1 MKKGWPISS
10 LHRKITVN
18 SFSNVLRYVIYIGVT
33 FLLTPFVIRSLGNTT
48 YGLWVVVLSVVGYA
62 GILEMGVQ
70 TAVIKLVAQYHGKG
84 ADEEL
89 NTTVASALL
98 FFATVGMFCA
108 FLCWGVA
115 TWFTDRLV
123 SGSDNV
129 RTVRSLIYLLGI
141 DVLFVFPNYVFTG
154 IVYGL
159 QRYHAKNL
167 IDVGLNLLNA
177 GLIWI
182 LLSKGY
188 GIFALAVVKTCVDAT
203 GVIATYWLCKKVY
216 PALRIFSATTT
227 RGAFRELFTLGGKIF
242 SSATLARIANNAE
255 PLLISSFLST
265 AWTAIFS
272 VPRRLVDYLRE
283 ISWAMST
290 GFMPMF
296 SEVNARE
303 GGQVVRELYFR
314 YTRYMILAVSPVA
327 VCISIYG
334 EEFIRLWISPEYA
347 EKGKVVIV
355 LLGLAFLVENLQPL
369 VWRLFIGVGQVNML
383 VKVSSLGSVAYIL
396 LVLGSVRRFGIIGVA
411 ASGLVV
417 SVGTQFVYFIYS
429 SRHFRIPYYR
439 QIIVC
444 QGIPVLVCG
453 GMAVALVIL
462 VRVYPPFSYAGIATQ
477 VAGGF
482 AFYGI
487 LLYAFVLKREEKVWL
502 ADRIGAMRFS
512 IR

>member
-1 MKKGWPISS
+1 
-10 LHRKITVN
+10 V
-18 SFSNVLRYVIYIGVT
+18 VYVVVT
-33 FLLTPFVIRSLGNTT
+33 FLLTPFVIRSLGNAT
-48 YGLWVVVLSVVGYA
+48 YGLWVVVLSVIGYA

-70 TAVIKLVAQYHGKG
+70 TAVVKFVAQYHGKG
-84 ADEEL
+84 ADEKL
-89 NTTVASALL
+89 NATAASALF
-98 FFATVGMFCA
+98 FFASAGLFCA

-123 SGSDNV
+123 SGADNV

-141 DVLFVFPNYVFTG
+141 DILFVFPNYVFTG

-167 IDVGLNLLNA
+167 IDIGLNLLNA
-177 GLIWI
+177 VLIWI

-203 GVIATYWLCKKVY
+203 GVVATYWLCKMVY
-216 PALRIFSATTT
+216 PSLRILSATTT
-227 RGAFRELFTLGGKIF
+227 RGAYRELFTLGGKIF

-296 SEVNARE
+296 SEVQARE
-303 GGQVVRELYFR
+303 GEQVVQELYFR
-314 YTRYMILAVSPVA
+314 YTRYMILAVSPIA

-369 VWRLFIGVGQVNML
+369 VWRLFIGVGRVNLL
-383 VKVSSLGSVAYIL
+383 VKVSSVGSVALIL
-396 LVLGSVRRFGIIGVA
+396 LMVGSVGRFGLAGVA
-411 ASGLVV
+411 ASGLAV
-417 SVGTQFVYFIYS
+417 SVGTQFFYFIYS
-429 SRHFRIPYYR
+429 SRHFRIPYSR
-439 QIIVC
+439 QLIMC

-453 GMAVALVIL
+453 GMAAGLIMLENVF
-462 VRVYPPFSYAGIATQ
+462 PPVTYGGIALQ
-477 VAGGF
+477 VAGGV

-487 LLYAFVLKREEKVWL
+487 LLYVFALKREEKVWL

-512 IR
+512 TR